1 MKLLART
8 YPKRTV
14 RRVLAAAAAS
24 ILAGAGIGWVVDAH
38 ADTGT
43 EFDWD
48 SYISVI
54 TGADSG
60 VSTATSWVDL
70 LLPPQIG
77 GDR

>member
-1 MKLLART
+1 M
-8 YPKRTV
+8 
-14 RRVLAAAAAS
+14 LAAAAGI
-24 ILAGAGIGWVVDAH
+24 ILAGTGIGWVVDAH

-54 TGADSG
+54 TGAADSG